1 MSYNSPPLGQ
11 EISCVMKE
19 IPKNYLF
26 KNKKLKSLIEN
37 SLKKNNFTI
46 LKSIYH
52 NFSPQGFT
60 ALILLSESH
69 LAVHTYPEYNSI
81 SFNMYSCRG
90 KNDAEPIFNLIK
102 KELKPKEIL
111 FYKKNKIPVN

>member
-52 NFSPQGFT
+52 NFSP
-60 ALILLSESH
+60 
-69 LAVHTYPEYNSI
+69 
-81 SFNMYSCRG
+81 
-90 KNDAEPIFNLIK
+90 
-102 KELKPKEIL
+102 
-111 FYKKNKIPVN
+111 